1 MRQYGRLIILVAI
14 GIGALAVLAMPGMD
28 TAAQEPGNSCPIL
41 LENAY
46 RGVDTCNSL
55 DRNEAC
61 VAGGAI
67 TAVGSNPTASHAVGS
82 RFSLDGLEQIQT
94 ATQAAF
100 PASWGMLTL
109 VQGAGLPSNAPEMVT
124 MWLLGNA
131 TLTDNRTAAQSEA
144 QPAATCY
151 GRVVT
156 DTLNVRN
163 YPSSNAS
170 VLEVLSRDEQVII
183 TGRLAD
189 SSWWRIDTPYE
200 PAAWVFS
207 GYVVTN
213 CPIYEIPTILRN
225 APALSAEDWYRDPFQ
240 IAVLES
246 GSPLVDCPDAPPPG
260 LLLQPPE
267 TGRARLSLNGIS
279 FDLEA
284 TLYVQANPASGL
296 LFQVLDGALRFTLP
310 DGAAVEV
317 PPGAQ
322 YRVPLDS
329 NGIAVAGP
337 SQMEA
342 LNMAELGDLPLDL
355 LPHPLAGLP
364 TPFLALPT
372 SADQPA
378 SGPLAPDAP
387 ATFFF
392 SNRAGIR
399 HEISLTSDAFPVL
412 TISAPDSELVRPYI
426 TQGSVSFAYWP
437 TSEMPHLFTIEAGSV
452 QSGTYTLTSQAQDIR
467 LCRPGGNSQSATL
480 SGGEDHAGN
489 IWFGR
494 EGELVRLT
502 ASGDIST
509 SASSYP
515 DWRFRIA
522 AMFLENATL
531 PPIVFEQLEGHNADQ
546 IVWEVPRTGY
556 YWIEVWTVAGGTT
569 TVSAACQ

>member
-1 MRQYGRLIILVAI
+1 MRQYGKWIILGAI
-14 GIGALAVLAMPGMD
+14 GIAVAAVLASSGLE
-28 TAAQEPGNSCPIL
+28 TAAQGSGASCPIL
-41 LENAY
+41 IQKAY
-46 RGVDTCNSL
+46 QAVESCGAL
-55 DRNEAC
+55 HRNEAC

-67 TAVGSNPTASHAVGS
+67 TTTGANPPASYAAGSH
-82 RFSLDGLEQIQT
+82 FSLDGLEQLQI
-94 ATQAAF
+94 APLDAA
-100 PASWGMLTL
+100 PESWGLLT
-109 VQGAGLPSNAPEMVT
+109 VAQGAGLPSNAPEMVT

-131 TLTDNRTAAQSEA
+131 TLTDNRTAVQSEA
-144 QPAATCY
+144 KPAATCY

-163 YPSSNAS
+163 YPSYNAA
-170 VLEVLSRDEQVII
+170 VLEVLQRDEQVII

-200 PAAWVFS
+200 SAAWVFS

-213 CPIYEIPTILRN
+213 CPIVEIPTILRN

-240 IAVLES
+240 VAVLDS
-246 GSPLVDCPDAPPPG
+246 GSPTEDCPDAPPPG
-260 LLLQPPE
+260 LLLQPPA

-284 TLYVQANPASGL
+284 TLYVQADPQDGL
-296 LFQVLDGALRFTLP
+296 LFQVLAGALHFTLP
-310 DGAAVEV
+310 DGTPLDVTT
-317 PPGAQ
+317 GAQ
-322 YRVPLDS
+322 YRVPVDQ
-329 NGIAVAGP
+329 NGLAVAGP

-342 LNMAELGDLPLDL
+342 LDVAALRNLPLDR

-364 TPFLALPT
+364 TPFLDLPLT
-372 SADQPA
+372 ADQPA
-378 SGPLAPDAP
+378 SGPLAPDTP
-387 ATFFF
+387 VTFFF
-392 SNRAGIR
+392 SNRAGIM
-399 HEISLTSDAFPVL
+399 HEITLTSDAFPVL
-412 TISAPDSELVRPYI
+412 SIAAPASEVVRPYI
-426 TQGSVSFAYWP
+426 TQGSVSFSYWP
-437 TSEMPHLFTIEAGSV
+437 TSDLPHLFTIEAGSV

-480 SGGEDHAGN
+480 NGGEDHAGN

-494 EGELVRLT
+494 EGEQVTLT

-531 PPIVFEQLEGHNADQ
+531 PPIVFEQIEGHNANE
-546 IVWEVPRTGY
+546 IAWEVPHTGY

-569 TVSAACQ
+569 TVSAACP